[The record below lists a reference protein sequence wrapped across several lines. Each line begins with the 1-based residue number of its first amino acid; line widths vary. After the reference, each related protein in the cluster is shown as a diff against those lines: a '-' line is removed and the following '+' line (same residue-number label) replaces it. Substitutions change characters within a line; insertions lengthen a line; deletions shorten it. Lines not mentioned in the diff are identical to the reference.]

1 MIDTIVKIICAIM
14 CGFTITYT
22 VRSILYKE
30 CEIVDRKT
38 ILLSSSISL
47 ITYLLYNINY
57 SVESMIIRI
66 VFCTILI
73 KFILNE
79 SVYKTLI
86 AMIITFVIMSLGEII
101 SSSIFLNKYTMVEI
115 RQIWYCILMCN
126 LIVCI
131 FPIAFI
137 TIPIIRQKLHKFVYN
152 IKEKGKAST
161 FFIFIISSIV
171 LAYAFY
177 NISKNY
183 NISDKYYINIII
195 IITYFLIIIIFLKDK
210 IEYNNLCMKYDC
222 LFDYFKD
229 VEDNLD
235 DVSLTNHEYKNQ
247 LAVIKGYIENNKQGE
262 AIKYIN
268 DIVNDNSEVDSNII
282 SELKNIP
289 KGGIKGLLYY
299 KIITAH
305 SRNVTPVLNISNDSK
320 KYLKKLTSEENRVIS
335 KVLGVYI
342 DNAIESASLLDKK
355 FITIEIYSL
364 GNIINFVISNQFKPE
379 ISDITRVSEKGYSTK
394 GKGHGK
400 GTYLINKIIKK
411 TNWVHTER
419 KIIKNF
425 YIQKISVIK

>member
-1 MIDTIVKIICAIM
+1 
-14 CGFTITYT
+14 
-22 VRSILYKE
+22 
-30 CEIVDRKT
+30 
-38 ILLSSSISL
+38 
-47 ITYLLYNINY
+47 
-57 SVESMIIRI
+57 
-66 VFCTILI
+66 
-73 KFILNE
+73 
-79 SVYKTLI
+79 
-86 AMIITFVIMSLGEII
+86 
-101 SSSIFLNKYTMVEI
+101 MVEI

-131 FPIAFI
+131 FTIAFI

>member
-1 MIDTIVKIICAIM
+1 M
-14 CGFTITYT
+14 
-22 VRSILYKE
+22 
-30 CEIVDRKT
+30 EIVRVFRKIWGIVIV
-38 ILLSSSISL
+38 ILVIAAGMCIFKTNNDNDKKAYDYSSLTDEYIS
-47 ITYLLYNINY
+47 N
-57 SVESMIIRI
+57 
-66 VFCTILI
+66 
-73 KFILNE
+73 
-79 SVYKTLI
+79 
-86 AMIITFVIMSLGEII
+86 
-101 SSSIFLNKYTMVEI
+101 LNKMSQDEAYKSVFSVRLEDNEEAQYI
-115 RQIWYCILMCN
+115 RQARA
-126 LIVCI
+126 V
-131 FPIAFI
+131 
-137 TIPIIRQKLHKFVYN
+137 
-152 IKEKGKAST
+152 
-161 FFIFIISSIV
+161 
-171 LAYAFY
+171 
-177 NISKNY
+177 
-183 NISDKYYINIII
+183 
-195 IITYFLIIIIFLKDK
+195 LKDK